1 MSKINADVTGQ
12 NGNHFRS
19 SGKLRFLTDMK
30 FESKNA
36 KFENSRNNNKK
47 KKIDRYPVRELKIQ
61 SIGFVVT

>member
-47 KKIDRYPVRELKIQ
+47 KKSIDTQ
-61 SIGFVVT
+61 FVN